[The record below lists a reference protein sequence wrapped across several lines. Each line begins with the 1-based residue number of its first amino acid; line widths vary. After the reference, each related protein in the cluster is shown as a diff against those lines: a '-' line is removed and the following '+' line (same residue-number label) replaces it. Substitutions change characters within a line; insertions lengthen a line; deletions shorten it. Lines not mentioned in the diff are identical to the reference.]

1 MLRVCRIDTCNHM
14 STMWVAG
21 REDRALLRSNPSA
34 RTGAGTGAGAYLRGR
49 LSPPNLFWPQSE
61 KPWGSGGKAPSS
73 DPGAVCQL
81 STLLECGPSGQTAT
95 LG

>member
-1 MLRVCRIDTCNHM
+1 MNVYGIDRLDYAVNID
-14 STMWVAG
+14 SVG

-34 RTGAGTGAGAYLRGR
+34 RTGAGTGVGAWPR
-49 LSPPNLFWPQSE
+49 LGSHSPSLFWPSSE

-73 DPGAVCQL
+73 GPTATCQL
-81 STLLECGPSGQTAT
+81 SRFSG